1 MVTGFLGPNGAGKST
16 TMRVI
21 AGLDRPTSGTVR
33 VNGKH
38 YPEAA
43 APMSEL
49 GILLDARSVH
59 PGLSARNNL
68 LALAR
73 TAGIGRRRVDEVI
86 ELAGLGEVAGT
97 RAGGFSLGMGQRL
110 GVAAALLGQPQTVVL
125 DEPVNG
131 LDPDGVR
138 WIRLLLKS
146 LAAEGRTVFVSS
158 HLMSEMAQTATRL
171 VVLGRGR
178 LISETSVEDFTDH
191 AAGGVLVRTPE
202 TGRLGQVLAAPGVTV
217 INDGTDLL
225 RVSGTT
231 AEQIGAAAWRAH
243 LPVYELTPTHASLEE
258 AFMQVTKTVSSTTP
272 ERHDERR
279 RGHRARDRAGQ
290 ACPCALAPAASCS
303 GTPSPPAWSPPSVPS
318 QPATPSW
325 GRPPPAASS
334 ASSPSPSRPNYP
346 AASTPLRYGRS
357 SPTASKTSSPVS
369 PPACPTARGP
379 DRAFP
384 GLTPFLFTMLPW

>member
-1 MVTGFLGPNGAGKST
+1 MIEIDGLTKRYGNKTAVDGLSFVVEPGVVTGFLGPNGAGKST
-16 TMRVI
+16 TMRMI

-33 VNGKH
+33 VNGTH
-38 YPEAA
+38 YPHAA

-59 PGLSARNNL
+59 PGLSARGNL

-86 ELAGLGEVAGT
+86 ELAGLGEVAAA

-110 GVAAALLGQPQTVVL
+110 GVAAALLGRPQTVVL

-158 HLMSEMAQTATRL
+158 HLMTEMAQTATRL

-178 LISETSVEDFTDH
+178 LISDTSVDDFTGH
-191 AAGGVLVRTPE
+191 AAAGVLVRTPE
-202 TGRLGQVLAAPGVTV
+202 TARLGQVLAAPGVTV

-225 RVSGTT
+225 RVSGIT
-231 AEQIGAAAWRAH
+231 AEQVGTAAWRAH

-258 AFMQVTKTVSSTTP
+258 AFMQVTQDSI
-272 ERHDERR
+272 EYH
-279 RGHRARDRAGQ
+279 AG
-290 ACPCALAPAASCS
+290 
-303 GTPSPPAWSPPSVPS
+303 
-318 QPATPSW
+318 AT
-325 GRPPPAASS
+325 R
-334 ASSPSPSRPNYP
+334 
-346 AASTPLRYGRS
+346 
-357 SPTASKTSSPVS
+357 
-369 PPACPTARGP
+369 
-379 DRAFP
+379 
-384 GLTPFLFTMLPW
+384 